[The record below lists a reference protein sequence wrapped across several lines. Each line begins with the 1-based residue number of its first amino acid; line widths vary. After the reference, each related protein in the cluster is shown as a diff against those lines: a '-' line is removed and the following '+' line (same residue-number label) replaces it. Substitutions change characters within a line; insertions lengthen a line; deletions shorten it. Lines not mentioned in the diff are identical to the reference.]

1 MGASFQRVEKGFSP
15 RRTSFQNFIKVL
27 KTKDFN
33 GAGHPS
39 WVSRAHPSLPLQR
52 IYHFIDSLE
61 GRADGRVLLLFSVKT
76 ALSSIF
82 QHAKNLFGF
91 PKRFLFEELCN

>member
-1 MGASFQRVEKGFSP
+1 M
-15 RRTSFQNFIKVL
+15 
-27 KTKDFN
+27 
-33 GAGHPS
+33 
-39 WVSRAHPSLPLQR
+39 
-52 IYHFIDSLE
+52 E
-61 GRADGRVLLLFSVKT
+61 GRADGRVLLLFYVKT